1 MFQVIGESAVE
12 ELPNLVQLH
21 QDPNQLTLAQ
31 VNGKYGL
38 LGQAFYLS
46 IKMLLVINPPK
57 KTDKGKI
64 SRPGIIRMLELNCFF
79 SSYDI
84 GLASR
89 LSSSESPEGERT
101 GSFLTGSGDFKVFG
115 IGEFFCFS

>member
-64 SRPGIIRMLELNCFF
+64 SRPGSIRMLELNCFF
-79 SSYDI
+79 FVVRHWFGVAQREGKI
-84 GLASR
+84 FEKKKLLAI
-89 LSSSESPEGERT
+89 L
-101 GSFLTGSGDFKVFG
+101 L
-115 IGEFFCFS
+115 